1 MGNQLGSMHL
11 PKVVSMNTPG
21 IRPLLAAAA
30 LLLLGSGAL
39 LVART
44 RQWRDPGV
52 AAAFAT
58 LRHGGRLADALDL
71 LERAAARDSAVLRDG
86 HQLAHALGRLAVVES
101 RGDAS
106 VVSQCRPDFAS
117 GCYHGVVEAF
127 VQARGR
133 VDMAELE
140 RMCAAAGGDD
150 APGPVHEC
158 VHGLGHG
165 VFGAVGDLET
175 ALHHCDALK
184 PDLDAWCRDG
194 VFMEAMSPAMTE
206 SGPGHMHESMHH
218 SQLRSDAADPYSPC
232 DRFDGPNGSACWVFQ
247 GFLILR
253 ERGFD
258 TKKALRVCDGA
269 PAGRTRDCYESIGLQ
284 VAGLSQRDDAWII
297 GQCGRGRP
305 DLAPDCAAG
314 AARALVQMD
323 WSGERAA
330 RFCRQSPAGWKDA
343 CYRRMGPFLAD
354 LAGPAQRRALCERV
368 EAGYTGLCRQAAGI
382 DPAS

>member
-1 MGNQLGSMHL
+1 
-11 PKVVSMNTPG
+11 
-21 IRPLLAAAA
+21 LLTVAA
-30 LLLLGSGAL
+30 LLLLGGGTL
-39 LVART
+39 LVARP
-44 RQWRDPGV
+44 RQGRNAGV
-52 AAAFAT
+52 AAAFDT

-71 LERAAARDSAVLRDG
+71 LERAAATDSAVLRNG

-101 RGDAS
+101 HGDAS

-140 RMCAAAGGDD
+140 RMCAAAGGED

-165 VFGAVGDLET
+165 VLGAVGDLGI
-175 ALHHCDALK
+175 ALHHCGALE

-194 VFMEAMSPAMTE
+194 AFMEAMSPAMAESE
-206 SGPGHMHESMHH
+206 SGRMHEPMHH
-218 SQLRSDAADPYSPC
+218 SPLYIDAADPYSPC
-232 DRFDGPNGSACWVFQ
+232 DRFDGPDGTACWVFQ

-253 ERGFD
+253 AQGFD
-258 TKKALRVCDGA
+258 TERALHVCDGA
-269 PAGRTRDCYESIGLQ
+269 PADRTRDCYASIGLQ

-297 GQCGRGRP
+297 GQCARGRP
-305 DLAPDCAAG
+305 ALAPDCAAG

-330 RFCRQSPAGWKDA
+330 RFCGESPPAWKDA
-343 CYRRMGPFLAD
+343 CYQRMGAFLAD
-354 LAGPAQRRALCERV
+354 LAGPARRGALCERV
-368 EAGYTGLCRQAAGI
+368 EPGYGGLCRRAVGV
-382 DPAS
+382 DRST

>member
-1 MGNQLGSMHL
+1 
-11 PKVVSMNTPG
+11 VNTPG
-21 IRPLLAAAA
+21 IRPLLAVAA
-30 LLLLGSGAL
+30 LLLLGGGAL
-39 LVART
+39 LVARP
-44 RQWRDPGV
+44 RQGRNAGV
-52 AAAFAT
+52 AAAFDT
-58 LRHGGRLADALDL
+58 LRHGGRLAGALNL
-71 LERAAARDSAVLRDG
+71 LERAAATDSAVLRDG

-101 RGDAS
+101 HGDAS

-133 VDMAELE
+133 VDMGELE
-140 RMCAAAGGDD
+140 QMCAAAGGDD

-165 VFGAVGDLET
+165 VFGAVGDLGT
-175 ALHHCDALK
+175 TLQHCDALK
-184 PDLDAWCRDG
+184 PDLDAWCREG
-194 VFMEAMSPAMTE
+194 AFMEAMSPAMTD
-206 SGPGHMHESMHH
+206 SGPGRMHGMSQTMHH
-218 SQLRSDAADPYSPC
+218 SQLRVDAADPYSPC
-232 DRFDGPNGSACWVFQ
+232 DRFDGPDGSACWVFQ

-253 ERGFD
+253 DRGFD
-258 TKKALRVCDGA
+258 TEKALRACDGA

-297 GQCGRGRP
+297 GQCAGGRP
-305 DLAPDCAAG
+305 DVAPACAAG

-330 RFCRQSPAGWKDA
+330 RFCRASPGGWKDA
-343 CYRRMGPFLAD
+343 CYRRMGEFLAD
-354 LAGPAQRRALCERV
+354 LAGPARRRALCERV
-368 EAGYTGLCRQAAGI
+368 EPGYIGLCRQAVGI